1 MELVNY
7 TSANTNFVIH
17 HSVDSGSEKNAY
29 PIHNHRYYEIFMLLS
44 EGATFYVEGRSY
56 EMNKGDIILL
66 NNIELHQIQFDKT
79 ADFERIVILFTKD
92 YLDAF
97 VKEAPSLLR
106 PFTDKMPGFS
116 NFIPADLA
124 EKEGIAEYIYKMK
137 ELVKGKVKNELEIKC
152 FLSLILSGAARAINN
167 QGRDEIPYTDNKLI
181 NEVLTYINSNIC
193 ENLTLENLANRF
205 FVSKYYL
212 SHLFKTCTNFTLNN
226 YVANKKII
234 YADELIYSGKSAID
248 ACFAVGFNNYSNFYR
263 TYKKILGRT
272 PGDKNKTK

>member
-1 MELVNY
+1 MEIVNY

-56 EMNKGDIILL
+56 EMHKGDIILL

-79 ADFERIVILFTKD
+79 ANFERIVILFTKD

-205 FVSKYYL
+205 FVSKYHL

>member
-212 SHLFKTCTNFTLNN
+212 SHLFKTCTNFTLNH